1 MKVILKQDVKNL
13 GYKDDVVTVKNGYGN
28 NFLIPRGYGAVATDG
43 NLKMLAENVK
53 QAQFKQDRIV
63 KDATELASKIDGKT
77 YTIATKAGSSG
88 RIFGAVTPL
97 QLAQVIK
104 TVDGADVDRRK
115 IVFDK
120 DIKELGSYT
129 ATLNLHKTI
138 SVKVNIE
145 VIAE

>member
-1 MKVILKQDVKNL
+1 MKIILKQDVKNL

-28 NFLIPRGYGAVATDG
+28 NFLIPRGYGAVATEG
-43 NLKMLAENVK
+43 NLKMLAENIK
-53 QAQFKQDRIV
+53 QATFKQDRIV
-63 KDATELASKIDGKT
+63 KDATALATKLEGKT

-104 TVDGADVDRRK
+104 TVEDAEVDRRK

-120 DIKELGSYT
+120 DIKELGTYT
-129 ATLNLHKTI
+129 ATLNLHKGI
-138 SVKVNIE
+138 SVVVNIE
-145 VIAE
+145 VVSE

>member
-77 YTIATKAGSSG
+77 YTIATKAGASG

-104 TVDGADVDRRK
+104 TADGADVDRRK

>member
-1 MKVILKQDVKNL
+1 MKIILKQDVKNL

-28 NFLIPRGYGAVATDG
+28 NFLIPRGYGAVATEG
-43 NLKMLAENVK
+43 NLKMLAENIK
-53 QAQFKQDRIV
+53 QASYKQDRILA
-63 KDATELASKIDGKT
+63 DATALASKIEGKT
-77 YTIATKAGSSG
+77 YTISTKAGNTG

-104 TVDGADVDRRK
+104 SVEGADVDRRK

-120 DIKELGSYT
+120 DIKELGTFS

-138 SVKVNIE
+138 SVPVNIE
-145 VIAE
+145 VVAE

>member
-1 MKVILKQDVKNL
+1 MKIILKQDVKNL

-28 NFLIPRGYGAVATDG
+28 NFLIPRGYGAVATEG
-43 NLKMLAENVK
+43 NLKMLAENIK
-53 QAQFKQDRIV
+53 QASYKQDRILA
-63 KDATELASKIDGKT
+63 DATALASKIDGKT
-77 YTIATKAGSSG
+77 GNTG

-104 TVDGADVDRRK
+104 NVEGADVDRRK

-138 SVKVNIE
+138 SVNVNIE
-145 VIAE
+145 VVSE

>member
-1 MKVILKQDVKNL
+1 MKIILKQDVKNL

-28 NFLIPRGYGAVATDG
+28 NFLIPRGYGAVATEG
-43 NLKMLAENVK
+43 NLKMLAENIK
-53 QAQFKQDRIV
+53 QASYKQDRILA
-63 KDATELASKIDGKT
+63 DATALASKIEGKT
-77 YTIATKAGSSG
+77 FTIATKAGNTG

-104 TVDGADVDRRK
+104 NVEGADVDRRK

-138 SVKVNIE
+138 SVNVNIE
-145 VIAE
+145 VVAE

>member
-28 NFLIPRGYGAVATDG
+28 NYLIPRGYAAVATEG
-43 NLKMLAENVK
+43 NLKMLAENIK
-53 QAQFKQDRIV
+53 QATFKQDRILNE
-63 KDATELASKIDGKT
+63 ATSLAAKIEGKT
-77 YTIATKAGSSG
+77 YTIATKAGTSG

-104 TVDGADVDRRK
+104 SVEGADVDRRK
-115 IVFDK
+115 IVFEK
-120 DIKELGSYT
+120 DIKELGTYT

-138 SVKVNIE
+138 SVKVNID

>member
-1 MKVILKQDVKNL
+1 MKIILKQDVKNL

-28 NFLIPRGYGAVATDG
+28 NFLIPRGYGAVATEG

-53 QAQFKQDRIV
+53 QATFKQDRIIN
-63 KDATELASKIDGKT
+63 DATALAAKIDGKT
-77 YTIATKAGSSG
+77 YTIATKAGNTG

-104 TVDGADVDRRK
+104 ATDGAEVDRRK

-145 VIAE
+145 VVAE

>member
-1 MKVILKQDVKNL
+1 MKIILKQDVKNL

-43 NLKMLAENVK
+43 NLKMLAENIK
-53 QAQFKQDRIV
+53 QASYKQDRILNE
-63 KDATELASKIDGKT
+63 ATALSEKIDGKT
-77 YTIATKAGSSG
+77 YTIATKAGNSG

-104 TVDGADVDRRK
+104 TAEGAEVDRRK
-115 IVFDK
+115 IVFEK

-129 ATLNLHKTI
+129 ATINLHKTI

-145 VIAE
+145 VVAE

>member
-1 MKVILKQDVKNL
+1 MKIILKQDVKNL

-28 NFLIPRGYGAVATDG
+28 NFLIPRGYGAVATGG
-43 NLKMLAENVK
+43 NLKMLAENIR
-53 QAQFKQDRIV
+53 QATFKQDRIV
-63 KDATELASKIDGKT
+63 KDATELAAKIDGKT
-77 YTIATKAGSSG
+77 YTIATKAGNSG

-104 TVDGADVDRRK
+104 TAEGADVDRRK

>member
-1 MKVILKQDVKNL
+1 MKIILKQDVKNL

-43 NLKMLAENVK
+43 NLKMLAENIK
-53 QAQFKQDRIV
+53 QASYKQDRILNE
-63 KDATELASKIDGKT
+63 ATALSEKIDGKT
-77 YTIATKAGSSG
+77 YTIATKAGNTG

-104 TVDGADVDRRK
+104 TAEGAEVDRRK
-115 IVFDK
+115 IVFEK

-129 ATLNLHKTI
+129 ATINLHKTL

-145 VIAE
+145 VVAE